1 MTPDEF
7 REFGHRLIDWIADY
21 RQTVGERPVF
31 SQAQP
36 GDVKSKLGPAP
47 ETPESF
53 DAIMADLDQV
63 IMPAMT
69 HWQHPDY
76 YAWFPGN
83 VSLAS
88 VLGDLVSTGLGG
100 LGLSWEA
107 CPPLTEVEE
116 HVCGWFADILGL
128 PDPWRGSVIDT
139 ASMGGFLA
147 MVAAREHASNMSM
160 HHGGMRELGAPLIVY
175 AASTANTSVKRAV
188 LTAGY
193 GAQNLRFVPLDS
205 EQAIDASA
213 LAEMVDEDIALGRIP
228 AAVVATLGTTGVTA
242 FDPID
247 AIARITNKHS
257 MWLHVDAAMAGSAAL
272 LPEFAERFEGI
283 ERADSISL
291 NPHKWLGTA
300 FDCSLL
306 FVRNPRRLTGVM
318 SIDSSYIP
326 SAESAAH
333 GDLVTQYRDWS
344 VPLGRRFRA
353 MKLWMHL
360 RIDGLEAIRQ
370 RLRRDVE
377 NARWLGRQVA
387 AADDWELVVPVRL
400 QTVCVRHR
408 PGGDLSAL
416 AGPELD
422 AYTDAWARR
431 LNESGRALVTPDTL
445 DGSRMVRLSIG
456 AIPTERE
463 DVERLWQNLQ
473 WVVSQ
478 VQDPAGQR

>member
-139 ASMGGFLA
+139 ASM
-147 MVAAREHASNMSM
+147 AS
-160 HHGGMRELGAPLIVY
+160 V
-175 AASTANTSVKRAV
+175 TSE
-188 LTAGY
+188 
-193 GAQNLRFVPLDS
+193 S
-205 EQAIDASA
+205 EA
-213 LAEMVDEDIALGRIP
+213 
-228 AAVVATLGTTGVTA
+228 
-242 FDPID
+242 
-247 AIARITNKHS
+247 
-257 MWLHVDAAMAGSAAL
+257 
-272 LPEFAERFEGI
+272 
-283 ERADSISL
+283 
-291 NPHKWLGTA
+291 
-300 FDCSLL
+300 
-306 FVRNPRRLTGVM
+306 
-318 SIDSSYIP
+318 
-326 SAESAAH
+326 
-333 GDLVTQYRDWS
+333 
-344 VPLGRRFRA
+344 
-353 MKLWMHL
+353 
-360 RIDGLEAIRQ
+360 
-370 RLRRDVE
+370 
-377 NARWLGRQVA
+377 
-387 AADDWELVVPVRL
+387 
-400 QTVCVRHR
+400 
-408 PGGDLSAL
+408 
-416 AGPELD
+416 
-422 AYTDAWARR
+422 
-431 LNESGRALVTPDTL
+431 
-445 DGSRMVRLSIG
+445 
-456 AIPTERE
+456 
-463 DVERLWQNLQ
+463 
-473 WVVSQ
+473 
-478 VQDPAGQR
+478 

>member
-1 MTPDEF
+1 MTPEEF

-21 RQTVGERPVF
+21 RTGIGERPVYT
-31 SQAQP
+31 QAKP
-36 GDVKSKLGPAP
+36 GDVKDRLGPAP
-47 ETPESF
+47 ETPDSF
-53 DAIMADLDQV
+53 EAIMADLDEV
-63 IMPAMT
+63 ILPAMT

-76 YAWFPGN
+76 FAWFPGN

-88 VLGDLVSTGLGG
+88 VLGDLVSTGLGT

-107 CPPLTEVEE
+107 SPPLTEVEE
-116 HVCGWFADILGL
+116 KVCEWFADILDLG
-128 PDPWRGSVIDT
+128 DRWRGSVIDT

-147 MVAAREHASNMSM
+147 MVAAREHASNMAM

-188 LTAGY
+188 LTAGF
-193 GAQNLRFVPLDS
+193 GADNLRWVPLDE
-205 EQAIDASA
+205 EQAMDADA
-213 LAEMVDEDIALGRIP
+213 LRQMVEEDIALGRIP
-228 AAVVATLGTTGVTA
+228 TGVVATLGTTGVTA
-242 FDPID
+242 FDPIE
-247 AIARITNKHS
+247 AIAEVTNRHS
-257 MWLHVDAAMAGSAAL
+257 IWLHVDAAMAGSAAL
-272 LPEFAERFEGI
+272 LPEFSHRFVGLD
-283 ERADSISL
+283 RADSVSL

-326 SAESAAH
+326 AAEDATH

-377 NARWLGRQVA
+377 NARWLAKQVDA
-387 AADDWELVVPVRL
+387 HPEWELVVPVRL

-408 PGGDLSAL
+408 PADLD
-416 AGPELD
+416 GPALD
-422 AYTDAWARR
+422 AHTDAWARA
-431 LNESGRALVTPDTL
+431 LNESGRALVTADTL
-445 DGSRMVRLSIG
+445 DDKRMVRLSIG
-456 AIPTERE
+456 ALPTERA
-463 DVERLWQNLQ
+463 DVERLWENLR
-473 WVVSQ
+473 WVVDQ
-478 VQDPAGQR
+478 VGGRS